1 MNSFEKVKGGGW
13 VEKRRKNLARN
24 VRHFYI
30 TELRENAFLLHSYSP
45 PAAETVIYIQFGRN
59 FSGFFSVL
67 AILHCGVDMSIEV

>member
-1 MNSFEKVKGGGW
+1 MSDTS
-13 VEKRRKNLARN
+13 
-24 VRHFYI
+24 I

-45 PAAETVIYIQFGRN
+45 TAAETVIYIQFGRN

>member
-30 TELRENAFLLHSYSP
+30 TELRENAFFLG
-45 PAAETVIYIQFGRN
+45 AAETVIYIQSLVGIFLG
-59 FSGFFSVL
+59 FSHTSLRG
-67 AILHCGVDMSIEV
+67 